1 MRICAFE
8 EAEKLEAV
16 ARDALPRWAHILTS
30 TLLVNLHIKYTV
42 EVAEEPEAVARDA
55 LDDAYCL
62 ALCAEA
68 DLSPLQVQFCR
79 DALVFL

>member
-1 MRICAFE
+1 LRICAFE

-30 TLLVNLHIKYTV
+30 TLLVTLHIKYTV

-68 DLSPLQVQFCR
+68 DFSPLQVQFCR